1 MAFTNAKKA
10 ILHSKIGDIVYE
22 LLVKTST
29 DMVFV
34 GDNDTTLAS
43 YLANLETVIGGKA
56 TPQDIADAIEA
67 LHIEDYAAQDDL
79 DALAELV
86 GELPTGVTATTVV
99 GYIAEA
105 VNDAIEA
112 LNMSQYATNTSV
124 DDKIA
129 AALSSTYKPGG
140 SLAPAGVVAA
150 LLVAANEGKVY
161 NLSAALTLDATSAA
175 LFVDG
180 KAGDVIAAGSNI
192 VVINTATTGTAVY
205 KFDQL
210 AGFVDLSGKA
220 DKVTDATA
228 GNFATL
234 DANGNIVDSGKKPAD
249 FLTEHQDISGK
260 ADKDTDAVSGNF
272 AMFDAN
278 GNPVDSGHKHSD
290 YLTEHQD
297 ITGKADKPT
306 TATTG
311 NLAKFD
317 ASKNPVD
324 AGIAINASDL
334 TNWNG
339 KSKVYYNA
347 TQPSGLAAGDLW
359 VQLVD

>member
-34 GDNDTTLAS
+34 GNDNTTLAS
-43 YLANLETVIGGKA
+43 YLTNLETVIGGKA
-56 TPQDIADAIEA
+56 TPQDIADAITA
-67 LHIEDYAAQDDL
+67 LHIENYAAKADL
-79 DALAELV
+79 EALAALV
-86 GELPTGVTATTVV
+86 GELPAGASATTVV

-105 VNDAIEA
+105 VNNAIEA

-220 DKVTDATA
+220 DK
-228 GNFATL
+228 
-234 DANGNIVDSGKKPAD
+234 
-249 FLTEHQDISGK
+249 
-260 ADKDTDAVSGNF
+260 DTDAVSGNF

-297 ITGKADKPT
+297 ITGKADKDAD
-306 TATTG
+306 ATTG

-317 ASKNPVD
+317 ANGNPVD

-334 TNWNG
+334 ANWNG

-347 TQPSGLAAGDLW
+347 TQPSDLAAGDLW